1 MAKEIDFYLDFSSP
15 YAYLAATQIE
25 TLAVKHNAQVTWRPF
40 LIGATFKVTGRKAP
54 IQHPLVGDYMIKDV
68 QRFAKLLGLT
78 INFPIKFPILSVKP
92 ARLFY
97 YLQERDGNQ
106 TAAKAFALKV
116 FQAYFVDRQDFTSNK
131 VLATLIKSFDVSET
145 QVDEAV
151 KSEAMKTLFKSVVDQ
166 AIQRGVFG
174 APIFIVD
181 EEMFWGVDRLD
192 HLDQWLK
199 TGGW

>member
-1 MAKEIDFYLDFSSP
+1 MAKDIDFYLDFSSP

-25 TLAVKHNAQVTWRPF
+25 ALAAKHDAHVTWRPF

-68 QRFAKLLGLT
+68 QRFAKLLGQA

-97 YLQERDGNQ
+97 YLQERDGDQ

-116 FQAYFVDRQDFTSNK
+116 FQAYFVDSQDFTSNK
-131 VLATLIKSFDVSET
+131 VLAALIKPFDVSEA

-151 KSEAMKTLFKSVVDQ
+151 KSDAMKTHFKAVVDQ
-166 AIQRGVFG
+166 AIKRGVFG
-174 APIFIVD
+174 APIFIVG
-181 EEMFWGVDRLD
+181 EEMFWGADRLD

-199 TGGW
+199 TDGW